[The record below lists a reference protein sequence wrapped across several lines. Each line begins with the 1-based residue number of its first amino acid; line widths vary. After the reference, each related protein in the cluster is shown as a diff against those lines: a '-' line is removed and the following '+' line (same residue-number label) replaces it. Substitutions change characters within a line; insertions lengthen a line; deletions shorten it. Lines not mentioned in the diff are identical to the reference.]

1 VPSGLAWLLALALSA
16 VAAPLHAATR
26 EVAHAPAPAVPAS
39 AGELRC
45 PATLAQAPVP
55 EAVPPGWALHA
66 PPGELHL
73 QRAAFYDGDPVGLA
87 TLVPDTT
94 HRNGLTETST
104 WHFEADGAAPDAR
117 DSAHVWLACLY
128 RDTTTLVARPLPPG
142 LRQCTTVS
150 RLTRLGD
157 PSEAV
162 SVDCR

>member
-1 VPSGLAWLLALALSA
+1 MLFALMLSIACVP
-16 VAAPLHAATR
+16 APAATR
-26 EVAHAPAPAVPAS
+26 ALAHAPPSTRPPTPTPS
-39 AGELRC
+39 TTSELRC
-45 PATLAQAPVP
+45 PSTLAQSPVA
-55 EAVPPGWALHA
+55 EGVPPGWVLHA
-66 PPGELHL
+66 PPGQLRL

-104 WHFEADGAAPDAR
+104 WHFEADGEAPDAR
-117 DSAHVWLACLY
+117 DSAQVWLACLY
-128 RDTTTLVARPLPPG
+128 RDTTTIVARPLPPG

-150 RLTRLGD
+150 RLTPLGD